1 MIKDT
6 QVAQFIATARL
17 HLSLLPVIIDDSY
30 LPQYKT
36 LNLFKKERLRGYF
49 SRWGL
54 TELTVNSPKM
64 HTSPTHIQ
72 EISIYIFIFNKVRKG
87 GGCKKRLL
95 TVNLLTSCPFVKNP
109 NSL

>member
-6 QVAQFIATARL
+6 QVAQFIATAKL

-36 LNLFKKERLRGYF
+36 FNLFKKERLRGYF

-54 TELTVNSPKM
+54 TELTVQNVYFPPLTYNNKY
-64 HTSPTHIQ
+64 
-72 EISIYIFIFNKVRKG
+72 IYLYII
-87 GGCKKRLL
+87 
-95 TVNLLTSCPFVKNP
+95 
-109 NSL
+109 

>member
-54 TELTVNSPKM
+54 TELTVNSPKCLLPP
-64 HTSPTHIQ
+64 SPIPY
-72 EISIYIFIFNKVRKG
+72 IIYKYIYLLLYVSG
-87 GGCKKRLL
+87 GK
-95 TVNLLTSCPFVKNP
+95 
-109 NSL
+109 

>member
-17 HLSLLPVIIDDSY
+17 HLSLFPVIIDDSY

-49 SRWGL
+49 L
-54 TELTVNSPKM
+54 D
-64 HTSPTHIQ
+64 
-72 EISIYIFIFNKVRKG
+72 G
-87 GGCKKRLL
+87 G
-95 TVNLLTSCPFVKNP
+95 
-109 NSL
+109 

>member
-6 QVAQFIATARL
+6 QVAQFIATAKL

-54 TELTVNSPKM
+54 TELTVNSQNVYFPPLTYNNKY
-64 HTSPTHIQ
+64 
-72 EISIYIFIFNKVRKG
+72 IYLYII
-87 GGCKKRLL
+87 
-95 TVNLLTSCPFVKNP
+95 
-109 NSL
+109 

>member
-6 QVAQFIATARL
+6 QVAQFIATAKL

-54 TELTVNSPKM
+54 TELTVNSCFLHP
-64 HTSPTHIQ
+64 PPLPYLILY
-72 EISIYIFIFNKVRKG
+72 INIY
-87 GGCKKRLL
+87 
-95 TVNLLTSCPFVKNP
+95 TYYYM
-109 NSL
+109 

>member
-6 QVAQFIATARL
+6 QVAQFIATAKL

-54 TELTVNSPKM
+54 TELTVNSPECILP
-64 HTSPTHIQ
+64 PTHM
-72 EISIYIFIFNKVRKG
+72 YGRG
-87 GGCKKRLL
+87 GGCKKQLL
-95 TVNLLTSCPFVKNP
+95 TVNLLTPIWKNNLSNAP
-109 NSL
+109 S

>member
-6 QVAQFIATARL
+6 QVVQFIATAKL

-54 TELTVNSPKM
+54 TEFSPPELTVSRCRSHRFLFGN
-64 HTSPTHIQ
+64 TSLA
-72 EISIYIFIFNKVRKG
+72 G
-87 GGCKKRLL
+87 
-95 TVNLLTSCPFVKNP
+95 
-109 NSL
+109 

>member
-6 QVAQFIATARL
+6 QVAQFIATAKL

-36 LNLFKKERLRGYF
+36 LNLFKKERLRSYF

-54 TELTVNSPKM
+54 TELTVNSPECILP
-64 HTSPTHIQ
+64 PTHI
-72 EISIYIFIFNKVRKG
+72 
-87 GGCKKRLL
+87 
-95 TVNLLTSCPFVKNP
+95 
-109 NSL
+109 

>member
-6 QVAQFIATARL
+6 QVAQFIATAKL

-54 TELTVNSPKM
+54 TELTAVSYT
-64 HTSPTHIQ
+64 HLTLPT
-72 EISIYIFIFNKVRKG
+72 
-87 GGCKKRLL
+87 
-95 TVNLLTSCPFVKNP
+95 T
-109 NSL
+109 